1 MAEKHRAG
9 VEIMSDSKSSRA
21 AGDEQLLSQSGVSAL
36 LRGALLRLLESRPE
50 DPVGFL
56 AEHFAH
62 LSSEAED
69 GASERQSVS
78 RALWHLSLAHHSHRS
93 AFNNNVRVA
102 YELLTQG
109 VPRRLN
115 AGGVRGRLYSEMLRC
130 LCSEGGLSGSTAAP
144 LLRRV
149 QSHDYESVP
158 FELFRQGVLTCAV
171 FADYIRK
178 SQCLYAAV
186 ASAPDRPAER
196 TLCHAVLSTL
206 RDALETADGVDVARY
221 LEASAKISPAKV
233 AQAMAEVQPRAQRH
247 DGPTMDAQEFEDAAA
262 ALFIARVQT
271 IT

>member
-1 MAEKHRAG
+1 
-9 VEIMSDSKSSRA
+9 MSDSKSA
-21 AGDEQLLSQSGVSAL
+21 AADGDQEFLSQAGVSAL
-36 LRGALLRLLESRPE
+36 LRGALLKLLESRPE

-56 AEHFAH
+56 AEHFGH
-62 LSSEAED
+62 LS
-69 GASERQSVS
+69 
-78 RALWHLSLAHHSHRS
+78 S

-109 VPRRLN
+109 VPCRVSGG
-115 AGGVRGRLYSEMLRC
+115 GGVRGRLYSEMLRC

-144 LLRRV
+144 LLRRI
-149 QSHDYESVP
+149 QSHDYEAVP

-196 TLCHAVLSTL
+196 TLCQAVLSTL
-206 RDALETADGVDVARY
+206 REALETADGTDVARY

-233 AQAMAEVQPRAQRH
+233 AQAMAEVHPRAQLP

-262 ALFIARVQT
+262 ALFIARVRIVT
-271 IT
+271 